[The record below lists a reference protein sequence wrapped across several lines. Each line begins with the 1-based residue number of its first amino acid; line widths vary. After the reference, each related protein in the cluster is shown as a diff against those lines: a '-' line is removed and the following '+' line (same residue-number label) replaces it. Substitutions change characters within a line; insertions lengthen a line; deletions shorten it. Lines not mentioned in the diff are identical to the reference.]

1 MIEMVVRALVRAA
14 TALSLIAALGVV
26 VTMAVAP
33 GVVHAGIFPFVPDH
47 YTFSQRQV
55 QRAIERQFPYQR
67 SVGPLLDLT
76 LARPV
81 VALRA
86 DANRVVVTVDAH
98 LASPLLGRPVDSVV
112 SLSSELAYDAPSR
125 SVVLRNPNVEQIEVG
140 GDAAPY
146 AQQIHAAASIAVAQ
160 LLADYPVYTFKP
172 EQLQFAGQQ
181 YEPGTIT
188 ILSDGIRVQIVE
200 K

>member
-1 MIEMVVRALVRAA
+1 MIETVVRALARAA
-14 TALSLIAALGVV
+14 VTLSLIAPLGAV
-26 VTMAVAP
+26 VTIAVAP
-33 GVVHAGIFPFVPDH
+33 GVAHAGIFPFVPDH

-55 QRAIERQFPYQR
+55 QRAIERKFPYQR
-67 SVGPLLDLT
+67 SVGSLLDLT
-76 LARPV
+76 LASPV

-86 DANRVVVTVDAH
+86 DANRVMVTVDAH

-125 SVVLRNPNVEQIEVG
+125 SVVLRNPNVERVDVG

-146 AQQIHAAASIAVAQ
+146 VQQIHAAASIAVAQ
-160 LLADYPVYTFKP
+160 LLADYPVHTFKP

-181 YEPGTIT
+181 YEPGTIK